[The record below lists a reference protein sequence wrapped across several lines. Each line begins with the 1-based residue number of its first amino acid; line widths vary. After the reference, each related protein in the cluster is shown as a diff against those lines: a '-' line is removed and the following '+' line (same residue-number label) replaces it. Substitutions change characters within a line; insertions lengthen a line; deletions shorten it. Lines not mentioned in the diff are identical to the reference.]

1 LQRTNIEE
9 DQEMQVTQ
17 EQVLDALKVVKDPDL
32 GRDLVSLGMIED
44 VKIGER
50 GDVNFT
56 IVLTTPACPVKDQL
70 KQQSESVVSALPGVR
85 AVEAAVTSRVM
96 KGTMTQREGIPGV
109 RNTIAVGSGKGG
121 VGKSTVAVN
130 LALAL
135 AQEGARVGLLDA
147 DVYGPNVPLMMGTYA
162 KPQQTE
168 DEKIGPVEAYG
179 IKLISMGFFIDQD
192 SPVIWR
198 GPMLSKLLTQFM
210 YDVQWGELDYLIMDM
225 PPGTGDIQLTTAQSL
240 PLTGAVIVSTPQD
253 VALLDAGKALMMFK
267 KLNVPVLGLVEN
279 MSTFVCPHCQNP
291 TDLFG
296 HGGAQ
301 AAAARF
307 NVPFLGE
314 IPLHL
319 RIREGGDNGRPVVA
333 TEENSAEAQAFVQV
347 AKSLAAQVSVVAYR
361 QSQAKQTAPVAF
373 FSKR

>member
-1 LQRTNIEE
+1 MSVSKEE
-9 DQEMQVTQ
+9 
-17 EQVLDALKVVKDPDL
+17 VLRALSVVKDPDL
-32 GRDLVSLGMIED
+32 GRDLVSLGMIENVRID
-44 VKIGER
+44 ETGN
-50 GDVNFT
+50 VNFT
-56 IVLTTPACPVKDQL
+56 VVLTTPACPVKEQL
-70 KQQSESVVSALPGVR
+70 KQQTESVVSALPGVR
-85 AVEAAVTSRVM
+85 AVEAEMSSRVM

-147 DVYGPNVPLMMGTYA
+147 DVYGPNVPLMMGSNG
-162 KPQQTE
+162 KPQPTE
-168 DEKIGPVEAYG
+168 TGKITPIEAYG
-179 IKLISMGFFIDQD
+179 IELISMGFFVDPD

-198 GPMLSKLLTQFM
+198 GPMLTKLLTQFM
-210 YDVQWGELDYLIMDM
+210 YDVQWGELDYLVMDM
-225 PPGTGDIQLTTAQSL
+225 PPGTGDIQLTTAQSV

-253 VALLDAGKALMMFK
+253 VALMDAGKALMMFK
-267 KLNVPVLGLVEN
+267 KLNVPVLGMVEN
-279 MSTFVCPHCQNP
+279 MSTFVCPHCGDP

-301 AAAARF
+301 AAAARY
-307 NVPFLGE
+307 NIPFLGE

-319 RIREGGDNGRPVVA
+319 RIREGGDSGRPIVVDA
-333 TEENSAEAQAFVQV
+333 PDSPEAQAFKHV
-347 AKSLAAQVSVVAYR
+347 ARNLAAQVSVVAYK
-361 QSQAKQTAPVAF
+361 QQDAKKGAPVAF

>member
-1 LQRTNIEE
+1 
-9 DQEMQVTQ
+9 MPVTQ
-17 EQVLDALKVVKDPDL
+17 EQVLDALRVVKDPDL
-32 GRDLVSLGMIED
+32 GRDLVTLGMIEN

-50 GDVNFT
+50 GDVSFT
-56 IVLTTPACPVKDQL
+56 IVLTTPACPVKEQL

-85 AVEAAVTSRVM
+85 EVEAEVTSRVM

-109 RNTIAVGSGKGG
+109 RNTIAVASGKGG

-130 LALAL
+130 LALSL
-135 AQEGARVGLLDA
+135 AREGATVGLLDA

-162 KPQQTE
+162 KPQPT
-168 DEKIGPVEAYG
+168 DDDKIKPIEALG
-179 IKLISMGFFIDQD
+179 IKLISMGFFIDPD

-210 YDVQWGELDYLIMDM
+210 YDVQWGELDYLVMDM

-267 KLNVPVLGLVEN
+267 KLNVPVLGIVEN
-279 MSTFVCPHCQNP
+279 MSTFICPHCGDP

-319 RIREGGDNGRPVVA
+319 RIREGGDNGRPIVTDA
-333 TEENSAEAQAFVQV
+333 PESAEAGSFMHV
-347 AKSLAAQVSVVAYR
+347 ARSLAAQVSVVAFR